1 MTGAF
6 PLSDET
12 VKALAPC
19 NLPFLRHD
27 PFVRSASSASILA
40 LPPVVQQVVRRL
52 YDTLL
57 DIFARFDRL
66 RQVNHDELRQVLHD
80 ADWHHLLHELRSISL
95 SHHDPVLGQVIH
107 DIRGGSLQAL
117 ALQLQLLE
125 ADQSLPVETERIY
138 LLTRDHLKIMRNCLP
153 DLDPERTARD
163 VELRAHGVDLLLEK
177 WQQADYR
184 LPDGSASIVV
194 DARYDGV
201 VADRCVEFS
210 ALDRVV
216 YNLVNNATR
225 HSADQR
231 VMIGIFPL
239 FECESPSLRIVVA
252 NRIDP
257 LQRSALEQRFG
268 QHWSAL
274 FRGGFSFSSDG
285 SRGHGFGLAI
295 CAELVANAYGVAN
308 GSAAIAGGY
317 VGARPHGD
325 LFVAWFHWPIA
336 AP

>member
-1 MTGAF
+1 MNGAF

-19 NLPFLRHD
+19 DLPFLRQD
-27 PFVRSASSASILA
+27 PFVRSASSASVHD
-40 LPPVVQQVVRRL
+40 LPPHVQSVVRQL
-52 YDTLL
+52 YDGLL
-57 DIFARFDRL
+57 AIFTRFDQR
-66 RQVNHDELRQVLHD
+66 RHIDRQVLFQVLREIGWHD
-80 ADWHHLLHELRSISL
+80 LLSELRGISL
-95 SHHDPVLGQVIH
+95 SQSDPVLGEVIH

-125 ADQSLPVETERIY
+125 VDRSQPVETERIY
-138 LLTRDHLKIMRNCLP
+138 LLIRDHLKIMRNCLP

-163 VELRAHGVDLLLEK
+163 IELRAHGVDLLLEK

-184 LPDGSASIVV
+184 LPDGSASIIV

-201 VADRCVEFS
+201 VADRCVEFA
-210 ALDRVV
+210 ALDRVL
-216 YNLVNNATR
+216 YNLINNATR
-225 HSADQR
+225 HSIDRR

-239 FECESPSLRIVVA
+239 TSCEAPSLRLVVL
-252 NRIDP
+252 NRIDAR
-257 LQRSALEQRFG
+257 QRSALEQRFG
-268 QHWSAL
+268 QHWSDL

-285 SRGHGFGLAI
+285 SHGHGFGLAI
-295 CAELVANAYGVAN
+295 CAELVANAYGLAN
-308 GSAAIAGGY
+308 GAAAVAGGY
-317 VGARPHGD
+317 VGARPHDD

>member
-12 VKALAPC
+12 IKALAPC
-19 NLPFLRHD
+19 NLPLLRRD
-27 PFVRSASSASILA
+27 PFVRSVSSASILDF
-40 LPPVVQQVVRRL
+40 PPEVQPVVRRL

-57 DIFARFDRL
+57 AVFGRFDQA
-66 RQVNHDELRQVLHD
+66 RQLDYHD
-80 ADWHHLLHELRSISL
+80 LLHMLREAGWNDLINQVRSISL
-95 SHHDPVLGQVIH
+95 SQHNLVLGQVIH

-125 ADQSLPVETERIY
+125 YDQIRPADIERIY
-138 LLTRDHLKIMRNCLP
+138 LLTRDHLKIMRNCVP
-153 DLDPERTARD
+153 DLDPVRTARD
-163 VELRAHGVDLLLEK
+163 IELRAHGVDLLLEK
-177 WQQADYR
+177 WQRADYR
-184 LPDGSASIVV
+184 LPDGTAQIMV
-194 DARYDGV
+194 DARYNGV

-216 YNLVNNATR
+216 YNLINNATR
-225 HSADQR
+225 HSADHR
-231 VMIGIFPL
+231 VMVGIYPL
-239 FECESPSLRIVVA
+239 FECQSPSLRFVVA
-252 NRIDP
+252 NQIDS

-268 QHWSAL
+268 QQWSQL
-274 FRGGFSFSSDG
+274 FRGGFTFSSNG
-285 SRGHGFGLAI
+285 SHGHGFGLAI
-295 CAELVANAYGVAN
+295 CAELVANAYGLPN
-308 GSAAIAGGY
+308 GAAAIAGSY